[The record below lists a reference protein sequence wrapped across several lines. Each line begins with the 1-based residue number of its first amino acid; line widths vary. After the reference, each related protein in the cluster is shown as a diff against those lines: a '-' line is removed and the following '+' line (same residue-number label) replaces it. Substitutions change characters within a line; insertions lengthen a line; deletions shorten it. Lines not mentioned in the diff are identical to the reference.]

1 MVDNHGHGALHALTG
16 SSSWRSRLSYR
27 NATVLLCFFNVVTII
42 LLLQCMFAPS
52 NKKFTKNRYES
63 VQLRYIRESEAI
75 RRAMVPLELIKRVK
89 EIQQEP
95 YIQPETVVQRKA
107 PKQNSASDLSKRLKD
122 LQALNDANS
131 KKGTMTFCCYI
142 PSFCDQERMR
152 SSGIH

>member
-1 MVDNHGHGALHALTG
+1 MAMVRCMLSLVHLRGGQGFLIGTL
-16 SSSWRSRLSYR
+16 RSFFAFSTLSPLFSCFNACLPLQTR
-27 NATVLLCFFNVVTII
+27 NSLKT
-42 LLLQCMFAPS
+42 
-52 NKKFTKNRYES
+52 

-131 KKGTMTFCCYI
+131 KKALDEWRKRKMGRAKQREMEKNMTAAT
-142 PSFCDQERMR
+142 
-152 SSGIH
+152 